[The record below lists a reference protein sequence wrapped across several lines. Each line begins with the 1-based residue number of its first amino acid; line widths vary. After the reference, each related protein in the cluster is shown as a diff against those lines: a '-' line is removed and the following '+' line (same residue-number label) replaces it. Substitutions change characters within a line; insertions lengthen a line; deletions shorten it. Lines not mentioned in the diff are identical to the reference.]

1 LLLFLKKMFQQP
13 QPQPQL
19 PHPLQN
25 KKLNIH
31 ENIRKKL
38 HLFYVSNRIPHIIFY
53 GTSGSGKQTIV
64 YDFLKEIYHNNEQK
78 IKANVMF
85 VNCAHGK
92 GIKFI
97 RDELKFFAK
106 TNVQFN
112 SGIFFKTIVL
122 LNADHLTMDA
132 QSALRRC
139 IELFSHNT
147 RIFIIVEN
155 KHKLLNPILSR
166 FCEIY
171 VPEYINENG
180 KITNLHQWQIQQT
193 YTFQEKQIQDNHT
206 YLDEL
211 LRGYF
216 ICSSSCTNNDNTNV
230 NDNANTKIETNLSHL
245 EMTEIVSNM
254 YENGISSID
263 FIQWIKQTDLCT
275 DLDKSNIC
283 MCYSKIKPEFRSEK
297 LLMLY
302 LMDFLYMRCTCDIK
316 DISFI

>member
-1 LLLFLKKMFQQP
+1 MSLQHQILP
-13 QPQPQL
+13 Q
-19 PHPLQN
+19 

-31 ENIRKKL
+31 ENIRQKL
-38 HLFYVSNRIPHIIFY
+38 HSFYVSNRIPHIIFY

-64 YDFLKEIYHNNEQK
+64 YDFLKEIYHGNEQK

-171 VPEYINENG
+171 VPEYMDEKTG
-180 KITNLHQWQIQQT
+180 KITNLHQWQMQQT
-193 YTFQEKQIQDNHT
+193 YTFQEQQKEDKNV

-211 LRGYF
+211 LREYF
-216 ICSSSCTNNDNTNV
+216 IWKKLTH
-230 NDNANTKIETNLSHL
+230 I
-245 EMTEIVSNM
+245 EMTDLVTQM

-263 FIQWIKQTDLCT
+263 FIQWIKNTRDFWTELE
-275 DLDKSNIC
+275 KSNIC

-302 LMDFLYMRCTCDIK
+302 LMDFLYLRCDCDIK
-316 DISFI
+316 EISFI

>member
-1 LLLFLKKMFQQP
+1 MFQNQ
-13 QPQPQL
+13 QQQQL
-19 PHPLQN
+19 LQQHQLLP

-31 ENIRKKL
+31 ENIRQKL
-38 HLFYVSNRIPHIIFY
+38 HSFYVSNRIPHIIFY

-64 YDFLKEIYHNNEQK
+64 YDFLKEIYHGNEQK

-155 KHKLLNPILSR
+155 KNKLLNPILSR

-171 VPEYINENG
+171 VPEYMDENG

-193 YTFQEKQIQDNHT
+193 YIFKEEQAKNHHEFIDGVLQPFLLEKSTLENISKKMT
-206 YLDEL
+206 EKKEL
-211 LRGYF
+211 
-216 ICSSSCTNNDNTNV
+216 T
-230 NDNANTKIETNLSHL
+230 HL
-245 EMTEIVSNM
+245 NMTEIVSDM
-254 YENGISSID
+254 YENGISSFDLID
-263 FIQWIKQTDLCT
+263 WIKKKRYGQILKNRIFVCVIQ
-275 DLDKSNIC
+275 K
-283 MCYSKIKPEFRSEK
+283 
-297 LLMLY
+297 
-302 LMDFLYMRCTCDIK
+302 
-316 DISFI
+316 

>member
-1 LLLFLKKMFQQP
+1 MFQNQN
-13 QPQPQL
+13 QQQL
-19 PHPLQN
+19 HQHNNIQLLP

-31 ENIRKKL
+31 ANIREKL
-38 HLFYVSNRIPHIIFY
+38 HSFYVSNRIPHIIFY

-64 YDFLKEIYHNNEQK
+64 YDFLKEIYHGSEQK

-112 SGIFFKTIVL
+112 SGIWFKTIVL

-155 KHKLLNPILSR
+155 KHKLLNPIISR

-171 VPEYINENG
+171 VPEYMDTNG

-193 YTFQEKQIQDNHT
+193 YIFEEQQKTEHYVF
-206 YLDEL
+206 LDEL
-211 LRGYF
+211 LRDFYSA
-216 ICSSSCTNNDNTNV
+216 SSSHVKESLEDRTILV
-230 NDNANTKIETNLSHL
+230 NYAST
-245 EMTEIVSNM
+245 M
-254 YENGISSID
+254 YENGISSLD
-263 FIQWIKQTDLCT
+263 FIGWIKKTELWTDLE
-275 DLDKSNIC
+275 KSNIC

-297 LLMLY
+297 LLMFY
-302 LMDFLYMRCTCDIK
+302 LLDFLYMGCKCDIK
-316 DISFI
+316 EISFI

>member
-1 LLLFLKKMFQQP
+1 MFQNQ
-13 QPQPQL
+13 QQQQL
-19 PHPLQN
+19 LQQN
-25 KKLNIH
+25 QYQLLPKKLNIH
-31 ENIRKKL
+31 ENIRQKL
-38 HLFYVSNRIPHIIFY
+38 HSFYVSNRIPHIIFY

-64 YDFLKEIYHNNEQK
+64 YDFLKEIYHGNEQK

-155 KHKLLNPILSR
+155 KNKLLNPILSR

-171 VPEYINENG
+171 VPEYMDTNG

-193 YTFQEKQIQDNHT
+193 YTFEEQQKKEN
-206 YLDEL
+206 YVFLDEL
-211 LRGYF
+211 LRDFYSKDKEKEDQ
-216 ICSSSCTNNDNTNV
+216 IKLVEYAST
-230 NDNANTKIETNLSHL
+230 
-245 EMTEIVSNM
+245 M
-254 YENGISSID
+254 YENGISSLD
-263 FIQWIKQTDLCT
+263 FIEWIKKTELWTDLQ
-275 DLDKSNIC
+275 KSNIC

-297 LLMLY
+297 LLMFY
-302 LMDFLYMRCTCDIK
+302 LLDFLYMGCKCDIK
-316 DISFI
+316 EISFI

>member
-1 LLLFLKKMFQQP
+1 MSSLLINQTNNSANRISILNEEKC
-13 QPQPQL
+13 
-19 PHPLQN
+19 

-31 ENIRKKL
+31 ENIRQKL
-38 HLFYVSNRIPHIIFY
+38 HSFYVSNRIPHIIFY

-112 SGIFFKTIVL
+112 SGIWFKTIVL

-171 VPEYINENG
+171 VPEYMDENG

-193 YTFQEKQIQDNHT
+193 YIFKEEQAQKHYEFIDGLLHPFLFEKSKLVDISNKK
-206 YLDEL
+206 EL
-211 LRGYF
+211 
-216 ICSSSCTNNDNTNV
+216 T
-230 NDNANTKIETNLSHL
+230 HL
-245 EMTEIVSNM
+245 NMTEIVSDM
-254 YENGISSID
+254 YENGISSFNLMD
-263 FIQWIKQTDLCT
+263 WIKKKEVWTDFE
-275 DLDKSNIC
+275 KSNIC
-283 MCYSKIKPEFRSEK
+283 MCYSKIKSEIRSEK

-302 LMDFLYMRCTCDIK
+302 LLDFLFLRCDCDIK
-316 DISFI
+316 EISFV

>member
-1 LLLFLKKMFQQP
+1 MSQLQVQVQNQQIKK
-13 QPQPQL
+13 
-19 PHPLQN
+19 H
-25 KKLNIH
+25 LNIH
-31 ENIRKKL
+31 ENIRQKL
-38 HLFYVSNRIPHIIFY
+38 HSFYISNRIPHIIFY

-64 YDFLKEIYHNNEQK
+64 YDFLKEIYHGNEQK

-171 VPEYINENG
+171 VPEYMDEKTG
-180 KITNLHQWQIQQT
+180 KITNLHQWQIQQI
-193 YTFQEKQIQDNHT
+193 YTFQEQQKKEKNVF
-206 YLDEL
+206 LDEL
-211 LRGYF
+211 LREYF
-216 ICSSSCTNNDNTNV
+216 ISKAKKQLTH
-230 NDNANTKIETNLSHL
+230 I
-245 EMTEIVSNM
+245 EMTELVTQM

-263 FIQWIKQTDLCT
+263 FIQWIKDTRDLWTDLQ
-275 DLDKSNIC
+275 KSNIC

-302 LMDFLYMRCTCDIK
+302 LMDFLYLRCECDIK
-316 DISFI
+316 EISFI